1 MHLLQTADTCSIWA
15 DLSLALFHHLE
26 PFIIIVKWTSLY
38 ICIDS
43 FYTKSSFSKKE
54 FNFWLILNKAY
65 LEKSI

>member
-15 DLSLALFHHLE
+15 DLSLALFRHLE